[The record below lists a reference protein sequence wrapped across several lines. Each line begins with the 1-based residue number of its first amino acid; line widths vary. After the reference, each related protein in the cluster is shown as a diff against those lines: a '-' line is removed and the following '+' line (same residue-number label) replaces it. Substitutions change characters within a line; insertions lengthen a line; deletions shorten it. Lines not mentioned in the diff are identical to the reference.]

1 MAYNLA
7 TSIWVKIAKGFSG
20 VTDRLGAESFGERL
34 RRHREAAG
42 LSQEELAERAGISG
56 KAIGALERGER
67 RRPYPATVRQIAD
80 ALGLDDSARAE
91 FSSAAR
97 PSDSVATTARPAPE
111 STSLPHY
118 LTSLI
123 GRQGEMEVVQR
134 LLRQTG
140 IRLLTL
146 TGPGGIGKTRLAVD
160 AATALSDAFP
170 DGVFFVDLTPLADA
184 SQVPLAIAQAV
195 GARESSEHDALTSA
209 SATLR
214 DRQTLLL
221 LDNFEHVLD
230 AAAECRDASVG
241 VPSLERPGDEP
252 LSTSTAWRAGVPCAA
267 ASVAPRVLGG

>member
-20 VTDRLGAESFGERL
+20 VTERLGAESFGERL
-34 RRHREAAG
+34 RRHREAVG

-195 GARESSEHDALTSA
+195 GARESSDHDALPVRQGDPARSA
-209 SATLR
+209 
-214 DRQTLLL
+214 D
-221 LDNFEHVLD
+221 V
-230 AAAECRDASVG
+230 AAARQFRACVGCRRECCDAPVG
-241 VPSLERPGDEP
+241 VPSIERPGDEP